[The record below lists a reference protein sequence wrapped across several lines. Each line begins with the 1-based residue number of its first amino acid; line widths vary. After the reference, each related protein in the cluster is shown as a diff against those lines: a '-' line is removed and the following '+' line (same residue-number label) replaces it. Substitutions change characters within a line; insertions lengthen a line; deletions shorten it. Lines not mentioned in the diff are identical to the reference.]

1 MKTIRLVKKLV
12 KIQNLTPSEERST
25 AAAFNNSKGVIGCIN
40 DYLGSEIATIDKQ
53 LTNPI
58 ALYKNAGADRYV
70 AFKLAERAV
79 LLKLTDLLTQERKVL
94 DDDQSGE
101 YNND

>member
-25 AAAFNNSKGVIGCIN
+25 AAAFNNSKGVIGCLN
-40 DYLGSEIATIDKQ
+40 DYLGSEIAALDKQ
-53 LTNPI
+53 LSNPS
-58 ALYKNAGADRYV
+58 ALYKNAGSDRYV
-70 AFKLAERAV
+70 AFTLAERSTLIK
-79 LLKLTDLLTQERKVL
+79 LLDLLTKEVKVL

-101 YNND
+101 YND